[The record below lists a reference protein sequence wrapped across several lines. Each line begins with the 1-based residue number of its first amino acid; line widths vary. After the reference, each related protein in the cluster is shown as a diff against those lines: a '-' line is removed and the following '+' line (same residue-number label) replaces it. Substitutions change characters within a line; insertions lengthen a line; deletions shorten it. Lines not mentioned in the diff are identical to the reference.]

1 MKKQLI
7 MVTAFLAMAFVAGFT
22 KPAKAAE
29 KNKPVTI
36 YVLFDNGVNETLQS
50 RQAKSQ
56 AQLSD
61 WMDDDLVRV
70 FARYVKS
77 GYQAKLIKNRNDF
90 TAQPDNYLLSV
101 KITGSSAGSKA
112 ARIIVGFGAGGV
124 SLKVHYEL
132 FANGK
137 NTFLSKDDQTRSG
150 REWINAARKLNQ
162 NIAEAVIKEL
172 QNK

>member
-1 MKKQLI
+1 
-7 MVTAFLAMAFVAGFT
+7 MVSAFLAMAFVAGFIN
-22 KPAKAAE
+22 PAKAAE

-36 YVLFDNGVNETLQS
+36 YVLFDNGVDDTLQS

-61 WMDDDLVRV
+61 WMDNDLVRV
-70 FARYVKS
+70 FARYAKS
-77 GYQAKLIKNRNDF
+77 GYQAKLIKSRGDF
-90 TAQPDNYLLSV
+90 PSQPDNYLLSV
-101 KITGSSAGSKA
+101 KITGYSAGSKA

-132 FANGK
+132 LANGK
-137 NTFLSKDDQTRSG
+137 NTLLSKDDQTRSG

-162 NIAEAVIKEL
+162 NIAETVIKKL
-172 QNK
+172 QGK